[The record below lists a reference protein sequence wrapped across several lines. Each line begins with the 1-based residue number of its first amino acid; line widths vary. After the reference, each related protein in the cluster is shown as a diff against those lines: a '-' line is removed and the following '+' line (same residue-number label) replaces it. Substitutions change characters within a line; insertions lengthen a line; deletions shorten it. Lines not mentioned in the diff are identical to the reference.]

1 MCTARACARV
11 RAVSPYYGCNPKHIS
26 SSSPSLTIRQIVS
39 PSMWPAGRGVMT
51 RPCPFP
57 FNWDWLVYFNWAI
70 FSKLR
75 PPHPRWKCGRVKLLD
90 VAFYIIFHNSL
101 TLNNVWSTLWAP
113 VPYNRDLWNGHLQM
127 PSLYYSVPPQHIII
141 QTWEA
146 GLTSSEIIAPLWYIY
161 LFINTLFILFRAN
174 PTIITW
180 EACSTSSDTCLQP
193 STSSHFPTAPKR
205 HVDFFI
211 LSCIDHQ

>member
-1 MCTARACARV
+1 MV
-11 RAVSPYYGCNPKHIS
+11 VIQSIYH
-26 SSSPSLTIRQIVS
+26 SSPSLTIRQIVS

-90 VAFYIIFHNSL
+90 VAFYIIFHNSSAL
-101 TLNNVWSTLWAP
+101 INI
-113 VPYNRDLWNGHLQM
+113 
-127 PSLYYSVPPQHIII
+127 PQHLII

-146 GLTSSEIIAPLWYIY
+146 GLTSSEIIAPVWYIY
-161 LFINTLFILFRAN
+161 ILVIAFQKMFQRWDFEEHLFWHPVWNAILGPGISFENGQLGGQERRPGVHSESVMEGN
-174 PTIITW
+174 HLIQL
-180 EACSTSSDTCLQP
+180 EECLPWAPLVP
-193 STSSHFPTAPKR
+193 SELELENLK
-205 HVDFFI
+205 V
-211 LSCIDHQ
+211 

>member
-11 RAVSPYYGCNPKHIS
+11 RVVSPYYGCNPKHIS
-26 SSSPSLTIRQIVS
+26 FFPIPDNPPNSVTQHVTSGKGSNDKTLS
-39 PSMWPAGRGVMT
+39 
-51 RPCPFP
+51 FP
-57 FNWDWLVYFNWAI
+57 FQLGLTGCISTELF
-70 FSKLR
+70 FK
-75 PPHPRWKCGRVKLLD
+75 PHPRWKCGRVKLLD

-113 VPYNRDLWNGHLQM
+113 VAYNRDLWNGHLQM

-161 LFINTLFILFRAN
+161 LFINTLFILFRAS
-174 PTIITW
+174 PALVTW

-205 HVDFFI
+205 HVDFF
-211 LSCIDHQ
+211 HP

>member
-11 RAVSPYYGCNPKHIS
+11 RVVSPYYGCNPKHIS
-26 SSSPSLTIRQIVS
+26 FFPIPDNPPNSVTQHVTSGKGSNDKTLS
-39 PSMWPAGRGVMT
+39 
-51 RPCPFP
+51 FP
-57 FNWDWLVYFNWAI
+57 FQLGLTGCISTELF
-70 FSKLR
+70 FK
-75 PPHPRWKCGRVKLLD
+75 PHPRWKCGRVKLLD

-113 VPYNRDLWNGHLQM
+113 VAYNRDLWNGHLQM

-174 PTIITW
+174 PALITW

-205 HVDFFI
+205 HVSI
-211 LSCIDHQ
+211 INSCIDY

>member
-1 MCTARACARV
+1 MV
-11 RAVSPYYGCNPKHIS
+11 VIQSIYH
-26 SSSPSLTIRQIVS
+26 SSPSLTIRQIVS

-51 RPCPFP
+51 RTCPFP
-57 FNWDWLVYFNWAI
+57 F
-70 FSKLR
+70 KLR

-113 VPYNRDLWNGHLQM
+113 VAYNRDLWNGHLQM

-174 PTIITW
+174 PALITW

-205 HVDFFI
+205 HVDFF
-211 LSCIDHQ
+211 HP

>member
-1 MCTARACARV
+1 MCTARARARE

-26 SSSPSLTIRQIVS
+26 FSPIPDNPPNSVTQHVTSGKGSNDKTLS
-39 PSMWPAGRGVMT
+39 
-51 RPCPFP
+51 FP
-57 FNWDWLVYFNWAI
+57 FQLGLTGCISTELFL
-70 FSKLR
+70 K
-75 PPHPRWKCGRVKLLD
+75 PHPRWKCGRVKLLD

-113 VPYNRDLWNGHLQM
+113 VAYNRDLWNGHLQM
-127 PSLYYSVPPQHIII
+127 PSLYYSVPTQHIII

-174 PTIITW
+174 PALITW

-205 HVDFFI
+205 HVDFF
-211 LSCIDHQ
+211 HP